1 MHNFATTTSP
11 SDPDYY
17 NTISSMMD
25 LQNMADYFIAETY
38 YPNDDWMGGT
48 NNNLKLWRP
57 KKAMENLN
65 I

>member
-1 MHNFATTTSP
+1 MQQTTSP
-11 SDPDYY
+11 SDPAFYS
-17 NTISSMMD
+17 TISSMMD

-38 YPNDDWMGGT
+38 YPNDEWMGGM

-57 KKAMENLN
+57 KGEMVNSN